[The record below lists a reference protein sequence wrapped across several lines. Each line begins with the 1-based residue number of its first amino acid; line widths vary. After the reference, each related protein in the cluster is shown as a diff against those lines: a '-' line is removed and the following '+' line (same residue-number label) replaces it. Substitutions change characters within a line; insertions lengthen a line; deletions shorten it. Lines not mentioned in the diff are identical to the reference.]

1 MVVFYGALIA
11 SVWFFLAI
19 CAGYTDKTE
28 ERLYRRRKHIHD
40 IRERSIDSLQN
51 VNREIIKIHI
61 DA

>member
-1 MVVFYGALIA
+1 MVIFYGGLIA

-28 ERLYRRRKHIHD
+28 EHLHKRREHINKV
-40 IRERSIDSLQN
+40 REDSLNSLQN